1 MKTSKSLVLA
11 PAVAVAVSGLIAV
24 PAFASAASTTPSE
37 SSDSIELPTD
47 LPKAG
52 PATVQPPQSPDGS
65 ASATE
70 SADASEFPSASAT
83 QSPEASTPEAILE
96 TDQVSQADIA
106 DKNKGIR
113 FSGTGFTPEGKATVT
128 VVGTEG
134 TEYEPKST
142 LTVTEDGEVNGR
154 YFFTAS
160 EGAKVPTGTYT
171 LFLTD
176 LKSEQESE
184 KVEFEVVEKVDE
196 SASPTP
202 TETKDATE
210 SASPTPTET
219 ATESATPAPTET
231 TTAPASPT
239 PSQTATESASPA
251 PTQTPSQTPSATPPQ
266 TPSATPSQ
274 TPSATPSAT
283 PSTTPS
289 ATPSATPS
297 TTPETTETP
306 SATPTAEAVDPQ
318 LAIDPTELTS
328 EAFSSSDGGVTVSV
342 TDAVPQ
348 STVALTITHAQGKV
362 SRFEAEKT
370 VNAEGTAVFELHP
383 DGKAVLGEYTVAVDV
398 EGAEDLTGSFTVVT
412 NGTEVERDDDEDDAQ
427 GGDSGSGSDNGS
439 DSGSDDNGSNGG
451 NSGSD
456 NSRSGNAA
464 DLPRTGTELT
474 GVALGAGLLVVG
486 AAAVVLTRRRGAS
499 SDPAEN

>member
-52 PATVQPPQSPDGS
+52 PATVHPPQSPDGS

-251 PTQTPSQTPSATPPQ
+251 PTQAPSQ

-283 PSTTPS
+283 PSTTP
-289 ATPSATPS
+289 
-297 TTPETTETP
+297 ETTETP
-306 SATPTAEAVDPQ
+306 SATPTDDPTAEAVDPQ

-383 DGKAVLGEYTVAVDV
+383 EGKAVLGEYNVTVDV
-398 EGAEDLTGSFTVVT
+398 EGAEDLTGAFTVVT

>member
-24 PAFASAASTTPSE
+24 PAFASAASTPSE

-65 ASATE
+65 AGATESSDASESASASESATE
-70 SADASEFPSASAT
+70 A
-83 QSPEASTPEAILE
+83 PEAGTPEAILE

-113 FSGTGFTPEGKATVT
+113 FSGTGFTPEGEATVT

-134 TEYEPKST
+134 TPYKPKSK

-196 SASPTP
+196 SATPTPTETATESASPTP
-202 TETKDATE
+202 TETATE

-219 ATESATPAPTET
+219 ATESATP
-231 TTAPASPT
+231 T
-239 PSQTATESASPA
+239 PTESATPTGEPTQTPTGE
-251 PTQTPSQTPSATPPQ
+251 PTQTPSAQPTQTDEPRQPLQ

-274 TPSATPSAT
+274 TPEATQTPSAT
-283 PSTTPS
+283 PTETTE
-289 ATPSATPS
+289 A
-297 TTPETTETP
+297 TETP
-306 SATPTAEAVDPQ
+306 SATPTDDPTAEAVDPQ

-342 TDAVPQ
+342 TDAAPE
-348 STVALTITHAQGKV
+348 SKVALTITHAQGKV

-370 VNAEGTAVFELHP
+370 VNADGTAVFELHP
-383 DGKAVLGEYTVAVDV
+383 EGKAVLG
-398 EGAEDLTGSFTVVT
+398 
-412 NGTEVERDDDEDDAQ
+412 
-427 GGDSGSGSDNGS
+427 
-439 DSGSDDNGSNGG
+439 
-451 NSGSD
+451 
-456 NSRSGNAA
+456 
-464 DLPRTGTELT
+464 
-474 GVALGAGLLVVG
+474 
-486 AAAVVLTRRRGAS
+486 
-499 SDPAEN
+499 

>member
-24 PAFASAASTTPSE
+24 PAFASAASTPSE

-65 ASATE
+65 AGATESSDASESASASESATE
-70 SADASEFPSASAT
+70 A
-83 QSPEASTPEAILE
+83 PEAGTPEAILE

-113 FSGTGFTPEGKATVT
+113 FSGTGFTPEGEATVT

-134 TEYEPKST
+134 TPYKPKSK

-196 SASPTP
+196 SATPAP
-202 TETKDATE
+202 TETATE

-219 ATESATPAPTET
+219 ATESALPRPRSR
-231 TTAPASPT
+231 PRRPVSPRRLRPRSPRRRMSPGSRCRRRRRRPRRPPRRPRLRLQRQRRPPRRPRPRPRLRRT
-239 PSQTATESASPA
+239 IPPPRPSILS
-251 PTQTPSQTPSATPPQ
+251 
-266 TPSATPSQ
+266 
-274 TPSATPSAT
+274 
-283 PSTTPS
+283 
-289 ATPSATPS
+289 
-297 TTPETTETP
+297 
-306 SATPTAEAVDPQ
+306 
-318 LAIDPTELTS
+318 
-328 EAFSSSDGGVTVSV
+328 
-342 TDAVPQ
+342 
-348 STVALTITHAQGKV
+348 
-362 SRFEAEKT
+362 
-370 VNAEGTAVFELHP
+370 
-383 DGKAVLGEYTVAVDV
+383 
-398 EGAEDLTGSFTVVT
+398 
-412 NGTEVERDDDEDDAQ
+412 
-427 GGDSGSGSDNGS
+427 
-439 DSGSDDNGSNGG
+439 
-451 NSGSD
+451 
-456 NSRSGNAA
+456 SRS
-464 DLPRTGTELT
+464 
-474 GVALGAGLLVVG
+474 
-486 AAAVVLTRRRGAS
+486 TR
-499 SDPAEN
+499 PN

>member
-70 SADASEFPSASAT
+70 SADASESPSASA
-83 QSPEASTPEAILE
+83 SEPPEAGTPEAILE

-113 FSGTGFTPEGKATVT
+113 FSGTGFTPEGEATVT

-134 TEYEPKST
+134 TPYKPKSK

-251 PTQTPSQTPSATPPQ
+251 PTQTPSQTPSATP
-266 TPSATPSQ
+266 SQ

-342 TDAVPQ
+342 TDAAPQ

-383 DGKAVLGEYTVAVDV
+383 EGKAVLGEYTVTVDV
-398 EGAEDLTGSFTVVT
+398 EGAEDLTGAFTVVT

-427 GGDSGSGSDNGS
+427 GGDSGEGSDSGDKGS
-439 DSGSDDNGSNGG
+439 DSGSNGG
-451 NSGSD
+451 GSGSD

>member
-24 PAFASAASTTPSE
+24 PAFASAASTPSE

-65 ASATE
+65 AGATE
-70 SADASEFPSASAT
+70 SSDASEA
-83 QSPEASTPEAILE
+83 PEAGTPEAILE

-113 FSGTGFTPEGKATVT
+113 FSGTGFTPEGEATVT

-134 TEYEPKST
+134 TPYKPKSK

-196 SASPTP
+196 SATPAPTETATESASPTP
-202 TETKDATE
+202 TETATE

-219 ATESATPAPTET
+219 ATESATP
-231 TTAPASPT
+231 T
-239 PSQTATESASPA
+239 PTESATPTGE
-251 PTQTPSQTPSATPPQ
+251 PTQTPSAQPTQTDEPRQPLQ

-274 TPSATPSAT
+274 TPEATQTPSAT
-283 PSTTPS
+283 PSQTPEATQTPS
-289 ATPSATPS
+289 ATPTE
-297 TTPETTETP
+297 TTEATETP
-306 SATPTAEAVDPQ
+306 SATPTDDPTAEAVDPQ

-342 TDAVPQ
+342 TDAAPE
-348 STVALTITHAQGKV
+348 SKVALTITHAQGKV

-383 DGKAVLGEYTVAVDV
+383 EGKAVLGEYNVTVDV
-398 EGAEDLTGSFTVVT
+398 EGAEDLTGAFTVVT

-427 GGDSGSGSDNGS
+427 GGDSGEGSDSGDKGS
-439 DSGSDDNGSNGG
+439 DSGSNGG
-451 NSGSD
+451 GSGSD

>member
-1 MKTSKSLVLA
+1 
-11 PAVAVAVSGLIAV
+11 
-24 PAFASAASTTPSE
+24 
-37 SSDSIELPTD
+37 
-47 LPKAG
+47 
-52 PATVQPPQSPDGS
+52 
-65 ASATE
+65 ATE

-251 PTQTPSQTPSATPPQ
+251 PTQAPSQ

-274 TPSATPSAT
+274 TPSAT
-283 PSTTPS
+283 
-289 ATPSATPS
+289 
-297 TTPETTETP
+297 
-306 SATPTAEAVDPQ
+306 
-318 LAIDPTELTS
+318 
-328 EAFSSSDGGVTVSV
+328 
-342 TDAVPQ
+342 
-348 STVALTITHAQGKV
+348 
-362 SRFEAEKT
+362 
-370 VNAEGTAVFELHP
+370 
-383 DGKAVLGEYTVAVDV
+383 
-398 EGAEDLTGSFTVVT
+398 
-412 NGTEVERDDDEDDAQ
+412 
-427 GGDSGSGSDNGS
+427 
-439 DSGSDDNGSNGG
+439 
-451 NSGSD
+451 
-456 NSRSGNAA
+456 
-464 DLPRTGTELT
+464 
-474 GVALGAGLLVVG
+474 
-486 AAAVVLTRRRGAS
+486 
-499 SDPAEN
+499 